1 MPLAR
6 RWGRGVEITDFFHG
20 GILNAVDAKGR
31 VSIPSA
37 FRNVIDRRARRA
49 ALPGENG
56 GDEKIVMIGQH
67 EKFDCLQAFDA
78 TFSRKLY
85 ENIEKRVSALDGV
98 DMMSAMDE
106 AQLEAFGSANDVSY
120 DAGGR
125 MVLSPM
131 LRAISGIEDLAYFVG
146 AGETFQ
152 IWHPGAFRE
161 AHSAKPRLIRALDFL
176 LAERGGKA

>member
-1 MPLAR
+1 
-6 RWGRGVEITDFFHG
+6 VEIADFFHG

-31 VSIPSA
+31 VSLPSA
-37 FRNVIDRRARRA
+37 FRAVIDRRADRA
-49 ALPGENG
+49 ALP
-56 GDEKIVMIGQH
+56 DDKIVKIGQH
-67 EKFDCLQAFDA
+67 ERFDCLQAFDA

-85 ENIEKRVSALDGV
+85 ENIERRVAATGDGV

-106 AQLEAFGSANDVSY
+106 AQLDAFGAVSDVGY

-131 LRAISGIEDLAYFVG
+131 LRAVSGIGDLAYFVG

-152 IWHPGAFRE
+152 IWNPDAFRQ
-161 AHSAKPRLIRALDFL
+161 AHADKPRLIRTLDFL
-176 LAERGGKA
+176 MAERGGKA